1 MKKTLMVLLLALV
14 AIAAGAQERRISGT
28 LTDRDTKEALEQVTV
43 QLLRT
48 DSSYVTGTVSDSRG
62 EFRLTAPKNG
72 RYLVKLTSVG
82 YKTVVKNVTVS
93 GDKNLPL
100 GNIAMGEDAVML
112 KGATVTGQAMK
123 VVVKEDTFVYNSSAF
138 RTPEGSAIEELVKRL
153 PGAEI
158 DDDGKITIN
167 GKEVKKIKVD
177 GKEFMTGDTKTAL
190 KNLPTSIVDKIKAYD
205 EKSDLARVTGID
217 DGDESTVLDF
227 GIKKGMNRGMFA
239 NADLSIGTH
248 NRYAERLMAAVMQ
261 NDLRVMT
268 FGSANNVGDRG
279 FPGGGGRGNFG
290 RGRSGLNA
298 SKMWGANFNYDNQK
312 TFQLDGSVRWNHS
325 DGDAF
330 SKNSSQ
336 NFITQSGAYSNS
348 ISHSYSRSNS
358 WNAQMRLEWK
368 PDTMTN
374 IMFRPN
380 FSYST
385 SDGRSGSQA
394 ASYNDDP
401 YLHATD
407 PLATEAIS
415 QMAAQGLMV
424 NSNNSNSLSYSDSKK
439 VGGTLQLN
447 RKLNSMGRN
456 VTLRLQGNYSEGNS
470 KSLSTNNVHLYQIKS
485 LLNPEA
491 DSTYQ
496 TNRYNVTPTKKWS
509 YTAQMTYSE
518 PLWKA
523 TFLQMSYKFN
533 YSYSKSERATY
544 DFSNLGESF
553 FSDVA
558 NSYRNWDGYLTRL
571 QRPYTDY
578 LDESLSR
585 YSEYKNYTHD
595 IEMMFRMIR
604 QKYNFNVGVMV
615 QPQTSH
621 FIQDYHNVHSDT
633 TRNVVNVTPTLDF
646 RYRFSKVHELRV
658 NYRGTT
664 SQPSMSDLLDITD
677 DSDPL
682 NIRKGNPGLKPSF
695 TNNLFADYHNFR
707 QKRSQ
712 VIASFLRFSN
722 TRNAVGSETTYD
734 EKTGGRTTVPRN
746 INGNWNLDGM
756 FMFNTSID
764 TAGVWNVNTGT
775 NYGYSHMVGFVNL
788 DRSATA
794 QKNVTKSLNIGE
806 RLEASYRSNWVE
818 LALDGSFNYTHSR
831 NELQS
836 QANLDTWQFAY
847 GGTLSVNTPWGTSL
861 STDLHEN
868 SRRGYND
875 KSMNTNELVWNAQIA
890 QSFLKGKPLTV
901 MLQFYDILDNQS
913 NFSRTI
919 NATQRSDTEYNSIN
933 SYAMLHVVYRFN
945 MFGGKI
951 GGRGGD
957 RDRGPEGPGGRR
969 GPGGFGGPGGMRPP
983 MGGMR
988 PPRM

>member
-1 MKKTLMVLLLALV
+1 MLALLTLTAV
-14 AIAAGAQERRISGT
+14 AQDRKVTGTIVDSGT
-28 LTDRDTKEALEQVTV
+28 KEPLEQVTI
-43 QLLRT
+43 QLLKP
-48 DSSYVTGTVSDSRG
+48 DSSYVIGTLSNEKGNFAV
-62 EFRLTAPKNG
+62 TAPRNG
-72 RYLVKLTSVG
+72 KYLLKMTSVG
-82 YKTVVKNVTVS
+82 YKTVVKNINITE
-93 GDKNLPL
+93 GRDLKL
-100 GNIAMGEDAVML
+100 GTTAMSEDAVML
-112 KGATVTGQAMK
+112 KGATVTGQAKK
-123 VVVKEDTFVYNSSAF
+123 VVVKEDTFVYNSAAF

-153 PGAEI
+153 PGAQI

-177 GKEFMTGDTKTAL
+177 GKEFMTGDTQTAL
-190 KNLPTSIVDKIKAYD
+190 KNLPTSIVEKIKAYD

-217 DGDESTVLDF
+217 DGNESTVLDF
-227 GIKKGMNRGMFA
+227 GIKRGMNHGMFA
-239 NADLSIGTH
+239 NADVSVGTH
-248 NRYAERLMAAVMQ
+248 DRYSERLMAAVMRD
-261 NDLRVMT
+261 NVRVMT
-268 FGSANNVGDRG
+268 FGSANNVSDMG

-290 RGRSGLNA
+290 RGRNGLNA
-298 SKMWGANFNYDNQK
+298 SKMWGANFNYDNKK
-312 TFQLDGSVRWNHS
+312 TFQLDGSVRWNHR
-325 DGDAF
+325 DGDTY

-336 NFITQSGAYSNS
+336 NFVTTNGAYGNS
-348 ISHSYSRSNS
+348 INHSYSRSNS

-380 FSYST
+380 MSYST
-385 SDGRSGSQA
+385 SDGRSANRS

-401 YLHATD
+401 YLHVED
-407 PLATEAIS
+407 PLAAESLS
-415 QMAAQGLMV
+415 QLAEKGLMV
-424 NSNNSNSLSYSDSKK
+424 NSSMSNSLSYSDSKQF
-439 VGGTLQLN
+439 GGSLQIN

-456 VTLRLQGNYSEGNS
+456 ITLRLESSYNEGNS
-470 KSLSTNNVHLYQIKS
+470 KNLSTNNVHLYQIKS
-485 LLNPEA
+485 KLDATA

-496 TNRYNVTPTKKWS
+496 TNRYNVTPTKRWS
-509 YTAQMTYSE
+509 YTAQATYSE

-523 TFLQMSYKFN
+523 TFLQFSYKFN

-553 FSDVA
+553 FDGVV

-578 LDESLSR
+578 IDASLSR

-604 QKYNFNVGVMV
+604 SKYNFNVGVMV

-621 FIQDYHNVHSDT
+621 FIQDYHNVYSDT

-646 RYRFSKVHELRV
+646 RYNFSKVHNLRI

-664 SQPSMSDLLDITD
+664 SQPSMSDMLDITD

-695 TNNLFADYHNFR
+695 TNNLFLVYHNFL

-712 VIASFLRFSN
+712 AIAAFMRFSN
-722 TRNAVGSETTYD
+722 TRNSVGSEVTYD
-734 EKTGGRTTVPRN
+734 NKTGGRITTPRN
-746 INGNWNLDGM
+746 INGNWNLNGM
-756 FMFNTSID
+756 MMFNTSID
-764 TAGVWNVNTGT
+764 TAGVWNVNTST
-775 NYGYSHMVGFVNL
+775 NYGYNHMVGFVTL
-788 DRSATA
+788 DRNSAS
-794 QKNVTKSLNIGE
+794 QKNVTRSLNIGE
-806 RLEASYRSNWVE
+806 RLETSYRNNWLE
-818 LALDGSFNYTHSR
+818 LSLDGSFNYTHSR
-831 NELQS
+831 NKLQS

-847 GGTLSVNTPWGTSL
+847 GGTVIVNMPWGTSL

-875 KSMNTNELVWNAQIA
+875 KSMNTNELVWNAQLS
-890 QSFLKGKPLTV
+890 QSFLRGKPLTL

-919 NATQRSDTEYNSIN
+919 NAMQRSDTEYNSIN

-945 MFGGKI
+945 MFGGKV
-951 GGRGGD
+951 GGRPSGSGQ
-957 RDRGPEGPGGRR
+957 RDPGMERRRPGGMRSY
-969 GPGGFGGPGGMRPP
+969 GGMRPP
-983 MGGMR
+983 MGGMYR
-988 PPRM
+988 PRM